1 MARSPE
7 LRPCPPLPVLQLLR
21 HADDGDWLGPL
32 RPWIEL
38 CRRGLDP
45 QEAWQ
50 QLQARSST

>member
-1 MARSPE
+1 MAHSPE

-32 RPWIEL
+32 RPWIQL

-50 QLQARSST
+50 QLQARAST